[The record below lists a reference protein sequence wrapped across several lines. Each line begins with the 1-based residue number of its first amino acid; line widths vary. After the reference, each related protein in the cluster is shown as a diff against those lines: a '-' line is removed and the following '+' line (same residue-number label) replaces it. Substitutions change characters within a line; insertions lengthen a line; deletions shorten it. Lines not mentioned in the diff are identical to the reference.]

1 MLKETIDAVNINI
14 KRAKS
19 DYDEIKS
26 WDDLLPEYFEDDGK
40 RRVIDSFIFRF
51 IKIQDLIWEKFFK
64 EVLAYLG
71 EYKRSMS
78 FIDILDRLEKLEL
91 IDNAD
96 KWSNFREL
104 RNSLSHEYPAN
115 EIEIIKDINAAL
127 TVFKEI
133 YDIYLNIIKYLKE
146 RNVKI

>member
-51 IKIQDLIWEKFFK
+51 IKIQDLIGEKFFK